1 MHCEILSKHASKRI
15 IERSIAQ
22 DIWDVFIQNADI
34 EIPTKGNAAKIMLS
48 TNAAQLLSKQGLISK
63 EILSRAQR
71 LCAIIRDGVVITTY
85 RRPTKKSFNKRFIPN
100 IAEVWA

>member
-1 MHCEILSKHASKRI
+1 MQTEILSKHASKRI

-34 EIPTKGNAAKIMLS
+34 EIPTKGNASKIMLS
-48 TNAAQLLSKQGLISK
+48 NDAAQLLSKRGLNK

-71 LCAIIRDGVVITTY
+71 LCAIILDGTVITTY
-85 RRPTKKSFNKRFIPN
+85 RRPIKKSFNKQFVPN
-100 IAEVWA
+100 IMEVWA